1 MKISFTK
8 TFYSFLFLPENMKLI
23 LSLGRKEGFYLNA
36 WFFFFSKNYFTLD
49 SEYFFSISVKSSSV
63 FQ

>member
-23 LSLGRKEGFYLNA
+23 LSLGRKEGFYLKA
-36 WFFFFSKNYFTLD
+36 CFYLQQKLFSFGK
-49 SEYFFSISVKSSSV
+49 
-63 FQ
+63 